1 VYRNRHCFTLPAAPA
16 HFATALPR
24 AAGVSSTNC
33 RVREK
38 ELTNQPA
45 SDGKVEVKDRTI
57 HDHFGRFAS
66 AASAWLGSAWAF
78 AGAGLVV
85 VVWAATGPV
94 LHYSQTWAQAINTG
108 TGIAT
113 FLMVF
118 LIQSTQNRD
127 SRAINLKLN
136 ELIRAMD
143 KARNQMID
151 IERLS
156 DLELDEMQATYE
168 KIKTTWT
175 ERQTRT
181 PRGPVEK

>member
-1 VYRNRHCFTLPAAPA
+1 MNKPAIEAPIEV
-16 HFATALPR
+16 P
-24 AAGVSSTNC
+24 
-33 RVREK
+33 
-38 ELTNQPA
+38 
-45 SDGKVEVKDRTI
+45 VEVPIVIPTVVKDRTVN
-57 HDHFGRFAS
+57 DHFGRFA
-66 AASAWLGSAWAF
+66 AVASGWLGSTWAF
-78 AGAGLVV
+78 AAAGLVV
-85 VVWAATGPV
+85 VVWAATGPAF
-94 LHYSQTWAQAINTG
+94 HFSQTWAQAIGMG

-113 FLMVF
+113 FMMVF

-168 KIKTTWT
+168 KIKTSWT